1 MRKKSKLKKS
11 DVVITIILSICII
24 AAAVALYMY
33 YSISNDY
40 EKSDV
45 LYENTVTDYTVRN
58 GDMSAPWY
66 EMLGVNM
73 KGLKEKNSEII
84 GWLFFENE
92 DISYPILRS
101 EDNEKYYRTAYDNT
115 KASAGSIFMESLNT
129 PDFSDL
135 HTIIYGHNMKNLSM
149 FGKLK
154 YYKEN
159 DDYYDSHKYFQ
170 IIMPDRKYRYEVIAY
185 KDVDAEGDFYTIYKQ
200 DSKDFKNF
208 IEDKILKG
216 SLINNNVELNDDSQ
230 IVSLS
235 TCTASDEKR
244 FAVSAVKIDERE
256 MDSYYIPERVKE
268 IKTESKNVNY
278 LILILG
284 SIFILVDIGVIIWIV
299 VKSRHA

>member
-1 MRKKSKLKKS
+1 MRKKTKLKRF
-11 DVVITIILSICII
+11 DVVIIIILSICII

-73 KGLKEKNSEII
+73 SGLKEKNNEII

-185 KDVDAEGDFYTIYKQ
+185 KDIDAEGDFYTIYKK

-230 IVSLS
+230 VVSLS

-284 SIFILVDIGVIIWIV
+284 SIFILVDIGIIIWIV

>member
-1 MRKKSKLKKS
+1 MRKKTKLKKS
-11 DVVITIILSICII
+11 DVVIIIILSICII

-73 KGLKEKNSEII
+73 KGLKEKNNEII

-115 KASAGSIFMESLNT
+115 KTTAGSIFMESLNT

-185 KDVDAEGDFYTIYKQ
+185 KDVDAEGDFYTIYKK

-230 IVSLS
+230 VVSLS

>member
-1 MRKKSKLKKS
+1 MRKKTKLKKS
-11 DVVITIILSICII
+11 DVVIIIILSICII

-40 EKSDV
+40 EKSDI
-45 LYENTVTDYTVRN
+45 LYENTVTDYTARN

-73 KGLKEKNSEII
+73 KGLKEKNNEII

-115 KASAGSIFMESLNT
+115 KTTAGSIFMESLNT

-185 KDVDAEGDFYTIYKQ
+185 KDVDAEGDFYTIYKKG
-200 DSKDFKNF
+200 SKDFKNF

-278 LILILG
+278 LPV
-284 SIFILVDIGVIIWIV
+284 FCE
-299 VKSRHA
+299 HF

>member
-1 MRKKSKLKKS
+1 MRKKTKLKKS
-11 DVVITIILSICII
+11 DVVIIIILSICII

-73 KGLKEKNSEII
+73 KGLKEKNNEII

-115 KASAGSIFMESLNT
+115 KASAGSIFMESLNS

-185 KDVDAEGDFYTIYKQ
+185 KDVDAEGDFFTIYKQ

-230 IVSLS
+230 VVSLS

>member
-1 MRKKSKLKKS
+1 MRKKTKLKKS
-11 DVVITIILSICII
+11 DVVIIIILSICII
-24 AAAVALYMY
+24 AAAGALYMY

-73 KGLKEKNSEII
+73 KGLKEKNNEII

-185 KDVDAEGDFYTIYKQ
+185 KYVDAEGDFYTIYKK
-200 DSKDFKNF
+200 DSKDFKSF

-268 IKTESKNVNY
+268 IKTESKNVKY

-284 SIFILVDIGVIIWIV
+284 SIFVLVDIGVIIWIV

>member
-1 MRKKSKLKKS
+1 
-11 DVVITIILSICII
+11 
-24 AAAVALYMY
+24 
-33 YSISNDY
+33 
-40 EKSDV
+40 
-45 LYENTVTDYTVRN
+45 
-58 GDMSAPWY
+58 
-66 EMLGVNM
+66 
-73 KGLKEKNSEII
+73 
-84 GWLFFENE
+84 
-92 DISYPILRS
+92 
-101 EDNEKYYRTAYDNT
+101 
-115 KASAGSIFMESLNT
+115 
-129 PDFSDL
+129 
-135 HTIIYGHNMKNLSM
+135 
-149 FGKLK
+149 
-154 YYKEN
+154 
-159 DDYYDSHKYFQ
+159 
-170 IIMPDRKYRYEVIAY
+170 MPDRKYRYEVIAY
-185 KDVDAEGDFYTIYKQ
+185 KDVDSEGDFYTIYKK

-230 IVSLS
+230 VVSLS